1 MSIRERAEALYEMRK
16 YSGALRALQLTK
28 GEAVELFLFFRR
40 MDSDH
45 SGQVSLMEFFDFV
58 ELKRTKFAKRAF
70 ALVRGSPREPRVLAR

>member
-1 MSIRERAEALYEMRK
+1 MGCGMSLRERADALYELRK

-28 GEAVELFLFFRR
+28 SEAIDLFLFFRR
-40 MDSDH
+40 MDADH

-70 ALVRGSPREPRVLAR
+70 SLVRRPARWFF